1 MRTLTTN
8 LIVLILLTIPG
19 FMSAQ
24 YIIKYPA
31 QSNSEITEISCV
43 DVDLNCENGF
53 VLWED
58 GRNYEGAIKDGKPD
72 GEGKMSWANDVY
84 YEGTFKNGNRH
95 GYGKMVN
102 KKTTYDGEWREDMIG
117 DQGAAVFE
125 NGDEYLGAFLDGSI
139 HGKGTMR
146 YKNGAF
152 YSGDWQNGIPHG
164 EGTLIRSDK
173 SVFSGMTEEG
183 MRQGAGVITWAS
195 GDTLNG
201 NWSMNRLSGKAI
213 FNFQNGDKLIS
224 NWRKGR
230 LSNRGAYIF
239 KNGKKIT
246 GSLQQI
252 KEEANLQITDILNT
266 ETNFQLAWMGI
277 AMEFKTNGDYEMAGD
292 FLSSAKEYAS
302 TSTAHYDL
310 IDRVMGE
317 VENLQK
323 ERGLANLPKTKAE

>member
-1 MRTLTTN
+1 
-8 LIVLILLTIPG
+8 
-19 FMSAQ
+19 
-24 YIIKYPA
+24 
-31 QSNSEITEISCV
+31 
-43 DVDLNCENGF
+43 
-53 VLWED
+53 
-58 GRNYEGAIKDGKPD
+58 
-72 GEGKMSWANDVY
+72 
-84 YEGTFKNGNRH
+84 
-95 GYGKMVN
+95 
-102 KKTTYDGEWREDMIG
+102 
-117 DQGAAVFE
+117 
-125 NGDEYLGAFLDGSI
+125 
-139 HGKGTMR
+139 
-146 YKNGAF
+146 
-152 YSGDWQNGIPHG
+152 
-164 EGTLIRSDK
+164 
-173 SVFSGMTEEG
+173 
-183 MRQGAGVITWAS
+183 
-195 GDTLNG
+195 
-201 NWSMNRLSGKAI
+201 MNRLSGKAI